1 MLHVERRPDLRDPV
15 MVVALTGWVDAGF
28 AGAGAIAYLAE
39 QMQQTARPFA
49 RLELADLMDL
59 QQVRPTVRLV
69 DGVSRSIDWPAIQF
83 LAGSAGRDVV
93 VCFGPEPSIRWRAV
107 TEQIVGLARELRVSM
122 AVMLGG
128 IPAPVSHRRPVGVL
142 ATATRHSVLQ
152 EVGESRPDY
161 AGPTGLQ
168 TVLQVALGEAG
179 IPAVGLWAQVPHY
192 VGTTASPAAVRA
204 LLERVRDIARVD
216 VDLAPLDQQVDGYVA
231 LLEQNLSERPDVAE
245 IVRQLDAAQADQ
257 VPDGDQLVSEI
268 ERFLRDEQ

>member
-1 MLHVERRPDLRDPV
+1 MLHVDRRPELRDPV
-15 MVVALTGWVDAGF
+15 MLVALTGWVDAGF
-28 AGAGAIAYLAE
+28 AGAGALAYLSE
-39 QMQQTARPFA
+39 QMHTARPFA
-49 RLELADLMDL
+49 RFELADLMDL

-69 DGVSRSIDWPAIQF
+69 DGVSRTIEWPAIQF
-83 LAGSAGRDVV
+83 LAGSAARDVV
-93 VCFGPEPSIRWRAV
+93 ICFGPEPSIRWRTV
-107 TEQIVGLARELRVSM
+107 TEEIVGLARDLGVSS
-122 AVMLGG
+122 AITLGG
-128 IPAPVSHRRPVGVL
+128 IPAPTSHRRPVSVL

-152 EVGESRPDY
+152 EVGEGRPDY

-192 VGTTASPAAVRA
+192 VATTASPAAVRA
-204 LLERVRDIARVD
+204 LLERVRDVARVD
-216 VDLAPLDQQVDGYVA
+216 VDLAPLDAQVDGYLT

-245 IVRQLDAAQADQ
+245 IVRQLDAAQPEQ